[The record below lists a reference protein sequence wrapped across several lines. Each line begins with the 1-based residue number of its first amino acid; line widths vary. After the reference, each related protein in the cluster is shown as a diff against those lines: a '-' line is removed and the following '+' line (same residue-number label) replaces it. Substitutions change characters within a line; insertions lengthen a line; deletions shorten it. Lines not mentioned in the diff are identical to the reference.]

1 MAKLSSDGKS
11 VTIQKGDT
19 LWDIA
24 REYLGAG
31 IKYKQLAAINN
42 IPNPNRIAIGTVIKL
57 TSDGSSVSSNTTNS
71 NKPTINQFGLVSN
84 EEGKLFATWTW
95 SKSNTKSYKVLW
107 TYETGNGV
115 WFGKPSEQSV
125 DENAP
130 EQARQSEFSIPANAK
145 QVRFKVLPISK
156 EKDSGGGSKTTY
168 WTANW
173 SDTKTYTDST
183 PLEAPSSAP
192 SVEIKNYK
200 LTASLDN
207 VSITGATAIQFQVV
221 KNNSANAYATKDANI
236 VSAHASYEFTVDAG
250 GEYKV
255 RCRAINKNNNQVS
268 DWTQYS
274 NNVRTIPATPSGITT
289 IRASSE
295 TSVYLEWTAAD
306 TAESYNIEY
315 ATKKEYFDGSDQTQK
330 KTGIEFT
337 HFEVSGL
344 ESGTEYF
351 FRVSATN
358 SAGDTGWS
366 EIKSVVIGSEPAA
379 PTTWSSTTTAI
390 TGEPITLYWV
400 HNTEDGS
407 KEKYADLEL
416 YIDGVKETHTIQNG
430 REDDDEETTSSYVI
444 DTSSFVEGSKIQW
457 RVRTSGIT
465 NVYGDWSVQR
475 TIDIYA
481 PATLEFRM
489 TDIDGNAMDVLNS
502 FPFYFYGLPGPNTQ
516 APIGY
521 HLTVT
526 SNSIYETVDNL
537 GNPRTVNEGEQV
549 YSKYFDVSQALLVEM
564 TPGNIDLENGVEYTA
579 SCTVS
584 MDSGL
589 TAEASLTFTVSWE
602 DEEYHP
608 DAEIGVDEETYTA
621 YIRPYCENRVLK
633 TYRVELSGEEYVIA
647 DEIATNVYGES
658 VAGAKTTTGEQV
670 YSGVT
675 IEDEEIYYCQVE
687 ERVAVEDVLMSVYRR
702 EFDGSFTEIAT
713 GLDSSK
719 YTTVTD
725 PHPALD
731 LARYRIVATSKT
743 TGAVSYYDPPGHPV
757 DGNAVIIQWDEAWSS
772 FDTTEEAELEQ
783 PPWSGSLLKLPY
795 NIDVSDNNKS
805 DVALIEYIGRSHPI
819 SYYGTQLGQKA
830 TWNMTVEKS
839 DEETLYGLRRLA
851 RWMGD
856 VYVREPSGSGYW
868 ANISVSFSQKHCDVT
883 IPVTLD
889 ITRVEGGI

>member
-42 IPNPNRIAIGTVIKL
+42 ISNPNRIAIGTVIKL
-57 TSDGSSVSSNTTNS
+57 TSDGSPVSSNTTNS

-156 EKDSGGGSKTTY
+156 EKDSGSGSKTTY

-221 KNNSANAYATKDANI
+221 KNNSASAYATKDANI
-236 VSAHASYEFTVDAG
+236 VSAHASYEFSVDAG

-390 TGEPITLYWV
+390 TGEPIILYWV

-430 REDDDEETTSSYVI
+430 REDDDEETTSSYTI

-489 TDIDGNAMDVLNS
+489 TDVDGNSMDVLNS

-526 SNSIYETVDNL
+526 SNSIYETIDNL
-537 GNPRTVNEGEQV
+537 GNPRTVNDGEPV

-633 TYRVELSGEEYVIA
+633 TYRVELSGDQYTIA
-647 DEIATNVYGES
+647 DEITTNVYGES
-658 VAGAKTTTGEQV
+658 VRGAKTTTGEQV
-670 YSGVT
+670 YLGVT
-675 IEDEEIYYCQVE
+675 VDDEEIYYCQVE

-819 SYYGTQLGQKA
+819 AYYGTQLGQTA
-830 TWNMTVEKS
+830 TWSMVIDKS

-868 ANISVSFSQKHCDVT
+868 ASISVSFSQKHCDVT

>member
-1 MAKLSSDGKS
+1 MAILSEDGKS
-11 VTIQKGDT
+11 VTVQKGDS
-19 LWDIA
+19 LWAIA
-24 REYLGAG
+24 SKYLGRGA
-31 IKYKQLAAINN
+31 KYKQLAAINN
-42 IPNPNRIAIGTVIKL
+42 VPNSNLIYPGEVL
-57 TSDGSSVSSNTTNS
+57 QLYGDGSSTATKTNNS
-71 NKPTINQFGLVSN
+71 KKVTNIRFGLIST
-84 EEGKLFATWTW
+84 EENTLFATWDW
-95 SKSNTKSYKVLW
+95 SRDNTKSYKVLW

-115 WFGKPSEQSV
+115 WLGKPEDISV
-125 DENAP
+125 DEDAP
-130 EQARQSEFSIPANAK
+130 EQARQHTFSIPANAK
-145 QVRFKVLPISK
+145 QVQFKVKPISK
-156 EKDSGGGSKTTY
+156 TYTKNNTETTY
-168 WTANW
+168 WDANW
-173 SDTKTYTDST
+173 SDVQTYTDST

-192 SVEIKNYK
+192 NVEIKNYK

-221 KNNSANAYATKDANI
+221 KNNSASAYATKDASI
-236 VSAHASYEFTVDAG
+236 VSAHASHEFSVDAG

-255 RCRAINKNNNQVS
+255 RCRAINKNNDQVS

-416 YIDGVKETHTIQNG
+416 YINGVKETHRIKNE
-430 REDDDEETTSSYVI
+430 READDDETTNSYTI
-444 DTSSFVEGSKIQW
+444 NTSTFVEGSKIQW

-465 NVYGDWSVQR
+465 DVYGDWSIQR

-489 TDIDGNAMDVLNS
+489 TDVDGNSMDVLNS

-564 TPGNIDLENGVEYTA
+564 TPGNIDLENGVEYIA

-633 TYRVELSGEEYVIA
+633 TYRVELSGDQYTIA
-647 DEIATNVYGES
+647 DELTTNVYGES
-658 VAGAKTTTGEQV
+658 VRGAKTTTGEQV
-670 YSGVT
+670 YLGVT
-675 IEDEEIYYCQVE
+675 VDDEEIYYCQVE

-819 SYYGTQLGQKA
+819 AYYGTQLGQTA
-830 TWNMTVEKS
+830 TWSMVIDKS

-856 VYVREPSGSGYW
+856 VYLREPSGSGYW
-868 ANISVSFSQKHCDVT
+868 ASISVSFSQKHCDVT